1 MEVHTDRPGYLGDS
15 ACHTAYAKSV
25 STPEPLEISSMCSA
39 PICSASA
46 PIRAS
51 HHCRAYCGLAMG
63 CSGVT
68 ACRAEGAMTP
78 RPTVL
83 PGAAGAIEQRSAILV
98 KSMDDPPLLE
108 APSSPAVSTWPNERR
123 GKTIV

>member
-1 MEVHTDRPGYLGDS
+1 MRWIRSAGDSMEVHTDRPGYLGDS
-15 ACHTAYAKSV
+15 ACHTAYAKSL

-63 CSGVT
+63 CSGV
-68 ACRAEGAMTP
+68 
-78 RPTVL
+78 
-83 PGAAGAIEQRSAILV
+83 RSEEHTSELQSLMRI
-98 KSMDDPPLLE
+98 SY
-108 APSSPAVSTWPNERR
+108 AVFCL
-123 GKTIV
+123 KK

>member
-1 MEVHTDRPGYLGDS
+1 MRWIRSAGDSMEVHTDRPGYLGDS
-15 ACHTAYAKSV
+15 ACHTAYAKSL

-83 PGAAGAIEQRSAILV
+83 PGAAGASLRV
-98 KSMDDPPLLE
+98 KYRP
-108 APSSPAVSTWPNERR
+108 VSTPQQIGRAH
-123 GKTIV
+123 V